1 MGESGKVVIVGAAGA
16 TGKAIG
22 HALVA
27 AGHEVVVVGRTL
39 SRLEAAFPTR
49 SANGGGFQHRIA
61 DAETAEGARAAC
73 HGAETAVVALGL
85 PYHEFGRYPGLMKTL
100 VDGALAEGVRRILL
114 IGNVYPYG
122 LPRVDAGGL
131 VTEAHAREPVA
142 FKGKMR
148 KAQEDVLVEAARAGQ
163 VEALVLRLPDFMG
176 PEAEL
181 SYAKSIVDT
190 ALDNKTANLFAPI
203 DTPHQFVHVPDVG
216 PVVARLMT
224 TPAAWVSGPE
234 AAPWLHFAGS
244 GLITVEAF
252 AKLVYAE
259 VGARYRARKVGR
271 TMLRILGVF
280 DKIMREFVEMQYLQS
295 DPVNLDDQRLVGLI
309 GEPQRTPY
317 AESVRAMVA
326 WAKALK
332 AR

>member
-27 AGHEVVVVGRTL
+27 AGREVIVVGRTL
-39 SRLEAAFPTR
+39 SRLEAAFPVGH
-49 SANGGGFQHRIA
+49 GGAGFVHRIA

-73 HGAETAVVALGL
+73 QGAETAVVALGL
-85 PYHEFGRYPGLMKTL
+85 PYYEFGRYPGLMKTL
-100 VDGALAEGVRRILL
+100 VDGAVAAGVRRVLL
-114 IGNVYPYG
+114 IGTVYPYG
-122 LPRVDAGGL
+122 LPRVAPGEL
-131 VTEAHAREPVA
+131 VTEAHARAPIA

-148 KAQEDVLVEAARAGQ
+148 KAQEDVLLEAAKAGQ

-190 ALDNKTANLFAPI
+190 ALADKTANLFTPI

-216 PVVARLMT
+216 PIVARLVEA
-224 TPAAWVSGPE
+224 PAAWVSGPD

-244 GLITVEAF
+244 GTITVEAL
-252 AKLVYAE
+252 AKLIYAE

-271 TMLRILGVF
+271 TMLRLLGLF

-309 GEPQRTPY
+309 GAPRRTPY

-326 WAKALK
+326 WARALK